1 MKTIIVGLDAFD
13 PERYE
18 QLAGQGR
25 LPNLGKYLERGGY
38 ARLEVANPPQ
48 SEVSWTSIATGL
60 NPGKH
65 GLFDFVHRNPANYTL
80 HVSLLPTERKMLGI
94 HFVPPHEAPT
104 LFDYAVGQ
112 GYPAT
117 CLWWP
122 ATFPARLASPVR
134 TLPGLGTPDILG
146 RLGVGTFCSP
156 DTMLLDENYKSNIA
170 HLEQN
175 GKGRYRGE
183 LKGPMQRKGSQTQQA
198 SIDFQLELQNESVA
212 QLMIGKESIQ
222 LVKGQWSPIFQVS
235 FKIKLGISVHAITRV
250 ILNEHPTGLGLFFLP
265 LQIHPLHSP
274 WPYAT
279 PRGFVKESWRT
290 YGPFLTLGW
299 PQDTTGL
306 EEGFMDDDQFL
317 ALCDSILSS
326 RERLFLHQVK
336 GFKEGVLAAVF
347 DSLDRVQHMFW
358 RDRPDII
365 DGWYE
370 KLDALLGRIQGQAGG
385 GDGQEPQILVISDH
399 GFAHFGIKV
408 HLNRWLIDRGYLVLK
423 NHKDNGKLEDV
434 DWSSSRAYA
443 IGLTSIYLN
452 QAGREGQGAVEEAD
466 RDVLLNQIKMDLLEW
481 RGPDSREV
489 VHGVWRGE
497 EAYNGPMT
505 AFGPDL
511 VVGFNTGYR
520 ASPQTGLGG
529 WEKDALEPNRDHWGA
544 DHCMDPALVPGVLFS
559 NRSLKHLPHPSYRDV
574 PNLAVGVTLDL
585 DETVP
590 PRAPK
595 FSDEDQQ
602 ILEERLKDL
611 GYL

>member
-1 MKTIIVGLDAFD
+1 MKTIIVGFDAFD
-13 PERYE
+13 PKFYE
-18 QLAGQGR
+18 GLAEQGR
-25 LPNLGKYLERGGY
+25 LPNLGKYMERGGY
-38 ARLEVANPPQ
+38 AYFEVANPPQ

-65 GLFDFVHRNPANYTL
+65 GLFDFVHRNPDNYTL
-80 HVSLLPTERKMLGI
+80 HVSLLPTERKMLGV
-94 HFVPPHEAPT
+94 HFVPPFEAQT
-104 LFDYAVGQ
+104 LFDHAVGQ

-134 TLPGLGTPDILG
+134 TLPGLGAPDILG

-156 DTMLLDENYKSNIA
+156 DATLLDEDFKSNVA
-170 HLEQN
+170 QMEQN
-175 GKGRYRGE
+175 GKGCYRGE
-183 LKGPMQRKGSQTQQA
+183 LKGPLQKKGSQTQQA
-198 SIDFQLELQNESVA
+198 SVEFQLELQDEDTA
-212 QLMIGKESIQ
+212 QLRIGKES
-222 LVKGQWSPIFQVS
+222 LSLRRGQWSPILQIS
-235 FKIKLGISVHAITRV
+235 FKVKFGISVHAITRA
-250 ILNEHPTGLGLFFLP
+250 ILNDHPSGLGIYFLP

-279 PRGFVKESWRT
+279 PKGFVKENWKAF
-290 YGPFLTLGW
+290 GPFLTLGW

-306 EEGFMDDDQFL
+306 EEGFILDDQFL
-317 ALCDSILSS
+317 ALCNSILSS
-326 RERLFLHQVK
+326 REQLFLHQVSD
-336 GFKEGVLAAVF
+336 FKEGVLAAVF

-370 KLDALLGRIQGQAGG
+370 KLDALLGRIQELTGEGSG
-385 GDGQEPQILVISDH
+385 EETQILVLSDH
-399 GFAHFGIKV
+399 GFAHFETKV

-423 NHKDNGKLEDV
+423 NHKDSGKLEDV
-434 DWSSSRAYA
+434 DWSRSRAYA

-452 QAGREGQGAVEEAD
+452 QAGREGQGVVEETD
-466 RDVLLNQIKMDLLEW
+466 RDVLLDQLKTDLLGW
-481 RGPDSREV
+481 RGSDGREV

-505 AFGPDL
+505 VFGPDL

-520 ASPQTGLGG
+520 ASAQTGLGG

-559 NRSLKHLPHPSYRDV
+559 NRSLRDLPNPSYRDI
-574 PNLAVGVTLDL
+574 PELAVGVTLDL
-585 DETVP
+585 DENVP
-590 PRAPK
+590 PKAPK

>member
-13 PERYE
+13 PKRFE
-18 QLAGQGR
+18 QLADQGK
-25 LPNLGKYLERGGY
+25 LPTLSKYMARGGY
-38 ARLEVANPPQ
+38 ARFEVANPPQ

-65 GLFDFVHRNPANYTL
+65 GLFDFVHRNPANYSL
-80 HVSLLPTERKMLGI
+80 HVSLLPTERKMLGV

-104 LFDYAVGQ
+104 LFEYAVEQ

-117 CLWWP
+117 SLWWP
-122 ATFPARLASPVR
+122 ATFPARLASPIR
-134 TLPGLGTPDILG
+134 TLPGLGAPDILG
-146 RLGVGTFCSP
+146 RLGVGTFYSP
-156 DTMLLDENYKSNIA
+156 DSALSGEDYKTNIA
-170 HLEQN
+170 LLKES
-175 GKGRYRGE
+175 GKGQYRGS
-183 LKGPMQRKGSQTQQA
+183 LKGPMQKKGSQTQQA
-198 SIDFQLELQNESVA
+198 SLDFQLELQDERMA
-212 QLMIGKESIQ
+212 QLKIGKENIQ

-235 FKIKLGISVHAITRV
+235 FKIKFGISVHAITRA
-250 ILNEHPTGLGLFFLP
+250 ILNDHPSGLGLYFLP

-279 PRGFVKESWRT
+279 PQSFVKESWKAF
-290 YGPFLTLGW
+290 GPFLTLGW

-326 RERLFLHQVK
+326 RERLFLHEVG
-336 GFKEGVLAAVF
+336 GFEEGVLAAVF

-358 RDRPDII
+358 RDRPDVI

-370 KLDALLGRIQGQAGG
+370 KLDALLGRIQDRAGEVG
-385 GDGQEPQILVISDH
+385 GQEPQILVLSDH
-399 GFAHFGIKV
+399 GFADFATKV
-408 HLNRWLIDRGYLVLK
+408 HLNRWLIDRGYLGLM
-423 NHKDNGKLEDV
+423 NRKDSGKFEDV
-434 DWSSSRAYA
+434 DWSRSRAYA

-452 QAGREGQGAVEEAD
+452 QVGREGQGIVEEAD
-466 RDVLLNQIKMDLLEW
+466 RDVILDQIKMDLLEW
-481 RGPDSREV
+481 RGPDDREV

-497 EAYNGPMT
+497 EAYNGPMAT
-505 AFGPDL
+505 FGPDL

-520 ASPQTGLGG
+520 ASAQTGLGG

-544 DHCMDPALVPGVLFS
+544 DHCIDPTLVPGVLFS
-559 NRSLKHLPHPSYRDV
+559 NRSLKDLPNPSYREF
-574 PNLAVGVTLDL
+574 PELAVGAALDL
-585 DETVP
+585 DETAP
-590 PRAPK
+590 PKAPK